1 MGESGREWATV
12 GGSGNV
18 TGRSHNVTEGHRVIK
33 GDYRRPWATVGRP
46 RVVSENLGK
55 VRGVVHGGEE
65 EYRGDIQVEGLKSS
79 VPRQTRRGIN
89 NAT

>member
-1 MGESGREWATV
+1 VGESGREWATV

-46 RVVSENLGK
+46 RVVSEDLGK
-55 VRGVVHGGEE
+55 MGGVVHGGEE
-65 EYRGDIQVEGLKSS
+65 GYKEDILVERSKLS
-79 VPRQTRRGIN
+79 VP
-89 NAT
+89 